1 MRHSTRN
8 VSDEGGHVTAPRP
21 SPRPRKAQH
30 DPPAGRFGVA
40 AGQPLARART
50 TSRRIH
56 LPGRQPRAARLEPP
70 LDPSSWTGAL
80 ITMTALAAVLW
91 VVQFVNAYDDYRLD
105 RFGLQ
110 PRDLRGLRG
119 IVTQPFLHASY
130 GHLASNTLPFILI
143 GWVVLMGSVRVWAI
157 VTATVVLLGGI
168 LTWLIGPGDTVIVG
182 ASGLIFGWLGYLVA
196 RGYFSRSIKWIVVAV
211 VVLIF
216 FGTLLFALFPDFN
229 SNVSWQ
235 SHVCGFVAGVV
246 AGGVLH
252 PRGRQLRQF
261 RRSAVS

>member
-1 MRHSTRN
+1 M
-8 VSDEGGHVTAPRP
+8 DAP
-21 SPRPRKAQH
+21 
-30 DPPAGRFGVA
+30 
-40 AGQPLARART
+40 ART
-50 TSRRIH
+50 
-56 LPGRQPRAARLEPP
+56 EPP
-70 LDPSSWTGAL
+70 LDTRTWSGAL
-80 ITMTALAAVLW
+80 IVMCAFAALLW
-91 VVQFVNAYDDYRLD
+91 VVEIVNSADDYALD
-105 RFGLQ
+105 RFGLV
-110 PRDLRGLRG
+110 PRAVSGLWG
-119 IVTQPFLHASY
+119 VLTMPLLHASY

-196 RGYFSRSIKWIVVAV
+196 RAYFSRSIKWIVVAV

-235 SHVCGFVAGVV
+235 SHLCGFVAGVV